1 MTTEHGAAERRAE
14 MRAIERAEA
23 LPYTTIPPSRPWE
36 PFLFAG
42 FVTLVILGVIL
53 SRHEGLIWT
62 LLIDAVAIIGLIVYL
77 RYRIRLNKSMPNAA
91 AAPPEIKRA
100 YNKFGL
106 WLTVILLAGI
116 VGVPFAPLPWPWF
129 GLVLVFLAVLSL
141 YRVYDKR
148 WYADAVRDLEARLA

>member
-42 FVTLVILGVIL
+42 FVTLVFLGVDE
-53 SRHEGLIWT
+53 EGLIWT

-91 AAPPEIKRA
+91 AAPPEIKPTARHCP
-100 YNKFGL
+100 NC
-106 WLTVILLAGI
+106 
-116 VGVPFAPLPWPWF
+116 GVQPCGSALESASMGGHKGCHLP
-129 GLVLVFLAVLSL
+129 
-141 YRVYDKR
+141 
-148 WYADAVRDLEARLA
+148 

>member
-53 SRHEGLIWT
+53 S
-62 LLIDAVAIIGLIVYL
+62 
-77 RYRIRLNKSMPNAA
+77 
-91 AAPPEIKRA
+91 
-100 YNKFGL
+100 
-106 WLTVILLAGI
+106 
-116 VGVPFAPLPWPWF
+116 
-129 GLVLVFLAVLSL
+129 L